1 MIVSAPGQDGVVRIG
16 LVAGRKVGTAVA
28 RNRAKRRLRHAAR
41 EASIAPGRDY
51 VLIAS
56 PATLSVPFSDLVA
69 CLSSPGGRP

>member
-1 MIVSAPGQDGVVRIG
+1 MIVSAPGLDGVVRIG

-41 EASIAPGRDY
+41 VADLAPGRDY

-56 PATLSVPFSDLVA
+56 SATLSVPFSELVG
-69 CLSSPGGRP
+69 CLSGSDRTP